1 MMSIKFVRTI
11 NIFILLVVATAAF
24 AQRISVQC
32 PAQVQNGEQF
42 YLRYVVNTT
51 DVRDFRIGSVPD
63 AFEVLMGPSTSTQQS
78 FSIVGGKTTHSS
90 SVTYTY
96 VLMATKNGSF
106 VIPAAHAIVEG
117 KNANSS
123 AHKISVSGTA
133 PSGGNARG
141 GAPQSQQQP
150 AHRVDRAGTR
160 ISGNDLFI
168 RVSANKKRV
177 HEQEPILLT
186 YKVYTQVEL
195 TQLEGKMPDLNGFH
209 TQEIPLPQQ
218 KRFHTERVDGKIY
231 NCVTW
236 SQYVMYP
243 QMSGKLEIPA
253 LTFKGIVVQENPNV
267 DPFEAFFNGGAG
279 YIEVK
284 KDITAPKVEIQVD
297 PLPAKPA
304 NFSGGVGHFAVQA
317 SVDKTDVRAGDPVNL
332 RFVVSGTGNMKLLKE
347 PELELPKDFEKYDA
361 KVTDKTKLSAD
372 GISGSMIYDILIVP
386 RNKGK
391 YTIPAIEYVYYDLAT
406 QAYKTLKTQPIE
418 LNVAEGNGGKG
429 TVADYSQRSDNDIHD
444 FSKGLTDATED
455 GNNGFFGGTSYYVIH
470 SLIALLFV
478 ILSWVF
484 RKRAIALS
492 DITAMRAGKANKVA
506 TKRLRK
512 ADKLMK
518 EGKVNEFYDEVMR
531 ALWGFIGDKFGMNAE
546 ELTRDNVT
554 EKLTSKGV
562 GDDIIKDLIGALDDC
577 EFARYAPGDTTGSM
591 QNTYDKALS
600 ILNKVTRL

>member
-1 MMSIKFVRTI
+1 MGIKFVRTI
-11 NIFILLVVATAAF
+11 NIFILLVIAAAGF
-24 AQRISVQC
+24 AQGISVQC
-32 PAQVQNGEQF
+32 PSQVQNGEQF

-51 DVRDFRIGSVPD
+51 DVKDFRIGSVPD

-78 FSIVGGKTTHSS
+78 FSIVGGKTTHTS

-106 VIPAAHAIVEG
+106 VIPAAHAIIEG
-117 KNANSS
+117 KS
-123 AHKISVSGTA
+123 AASAPHKISVSGTA

-141 GAPQSQQQP
+141 GGAQSQQQP

-160 ISGNDLFI
+160 ITGNDLFI

-218 KRFHTERVDGKIY
+218 KRFHTEKVDGKIY

-284 KDITAPKVEIQVD
+284 KEITAPKVEIQVD
-297 PLPAKPA
+297 PLPSKPA

-317 SVDKTDVRAGDPVNL
+317 SVDKNDVKAGDPVNL

-347 PELELPKDFEKYDA
+347 PELVLPKDFEKYDA
-361 KVTDKTKLSAD
+361 KVTDKTKLSVE

-391 YTIPAIEYVYYDLAT
+391 YTIPSIEYVYYDLST

-429 TVADYSQRSDNDIHD
+429 TVADYSQRSDHDIHD
-444 FSKGLTDATED
+444 FSKGLTTATED
-455 GNNGFFGGTSYYVIH
+455 EENGFFYSDMYWFLHAI
-470 SLIALLFV
+470 SILLFAALAW
-478 ILSWVF
+478 IF

-492 DITAMRAGKANKVA
+492 DVAATRAVKANKVA
-506 TKRLRK
+506 AKRLKK

-518 EGKVNEFYDEVMR
+518 ADRVNEFYDEVMR
-531 ALWGFIGDKFGMNAE
+531 TLWGFIGDKFGMKAE
-546 ELTRDNVT
+546 ELTRQNVT
-554 EKLTSKGV
+554 EKLTAKGV
-562 GDDIIKDLIGALDDC
+562 SDDVIKDLIEALDDC
-577 EFARYAPGDTTGSM
+577 EFARYAPGDKTGSM
-591 QNTYDKALS
+591 QNTYNKAFS
-600 ILNKVTRL
+600 ILNKVMRL